1 VPKVGLGLDG
11 FAAEDSGGAE
21 LCSLA
26 PPEVSVPAAEL
37 LIEFVVAAPEEGG
50 AELCSFAPPDV
61 SAPPE
66 GGVRGLICSSWRG
79 AGLSSRL
86 RSISGKDR

>member
-1 VPKVGLGLDG
+1 VGLPVYSLSVPNVGLGLAG

-26 PPEVSVPAAEL
+26 PPEVSAPAGEVV
-37 LIEFVVAAPEEGG
+37 IEFVAAAPEEGG
-50 AELCSFAPPDV
+50 AELCSFAPPEV

-66 GGVRGLICSSWRG
+66 GGLVAWFAAPGVAPG
-79 AGLSSRL
+79 
-86 RSISGKDR
+86 